1 MNYNY
6 NNMLLLNV
14 IFAQINNN
22 LVIYLLKESLTS
34 VIRNQILTIF
44 FFIEIKTKIL
54 SMLTS
59 YTHFI

>member
-1 MNYNY
+1 
-6 NNMLLLNV
+6 MLLLNV